1 MEAEKLV
8 KTILVLSVTL
18 VLWANPAKCDLD
30 TGLIAYWT
38 FDEGSGTVAY
48 DSAGTNDGTISGAQW
63 TEGIIGGALDFDGVD
78 DYVRVADSH
87 SLTPTNEVTV
97 SAWIHIRSVS
107 WSDRTAIV
115 CKYYWRGDR
124 AYFLGLGKNK
134 DPDKTTVAFVVAE
147 TPHTIGYPR
156 YSTTSLLPGQ
166 WYHVAATFEPNH
178 EVIYVNS
185 IKETDDS
192 NLSIPDSIPNNSQP
206 LYIGYHK
213 DEEDGFFDGI
223 IDEVALW
230 QRALSAEEVE
240 QLYLQAA
247 AAPALTWTENLLS
260 NPGAETGGL
269 GHWVTDDPEIVVASQ
284 LQSESSGTVY
294 PHSGDWFF
302 NMAGASPAPSGV
314 VTSRVLYQDLDV
326 NSYSSEADAGW
337 LLVRA
342 STYLQTEDVPY
353 LPGAD
358 YGQLTVYF
366 LNEDGSEIDS
376 LSTGLMQSPNLSWVQ
391 ETLEGAAPAGTRT
404 LRFELL
410 GEKHERAFIN
420 AFFDDASLC
429 VAVTGQ
435 WVGVDVKPQS
445 CPNPL
450 NLASRGILP

>member
-18 VLWANPAKCDLD
+18 VLWASPAKCDLD

-230 QRALSAEEVE
+230 QRALSAEEVG
-240 QLYLQAA
+240 QLYQQGM
-247 AAPALTWTENLLS
+247 AP
-260 NPGAETGGL
+260 P
-269 GHWVTDDPEIVVASQ
+269 
-284 LQSESSGTVY
+284 
-294 PHSGDWFF
+294 
-302 NMAGASPAPSGV
+302 
-314 VTSRVLYQDLDV
+314 
-326 NSYSSEADAGW
+326 
-337 LLVRA
+337 
-342 STYLQTEDVPY
+342 
-353 LPGAD
+353 
-358 YGQLTVYF
+358 
-366 LNEDGSEIDS
+366 
-376 LSTGLMQSPNLSWVQ
+376 VQ
-391 ETLEGAAPAGTRT
+391 
-404 LRFELL
+404 
-410 GEKHERAFIN
+410 
-420 AFFDDASLC
+420 
-429 VAVTGQ
+429 VAV
-435 WVGVDVKPQS
+435 DIKPGS

-450 NLASRGILP
+450 NPASRGILPVAVLGAEDFDVNAIDIASIRLEGVAPVRSNYEDVSAQVVDGNECDCSTTGPDGYADLTLKFRTQNIVAELATQIEDLAQGDMLVLSLTGTLTDGTAIEGQDCVVIVGKVPKAVLAKKSDINEDGIVNNYDFAEMAKYWLEYADLPD